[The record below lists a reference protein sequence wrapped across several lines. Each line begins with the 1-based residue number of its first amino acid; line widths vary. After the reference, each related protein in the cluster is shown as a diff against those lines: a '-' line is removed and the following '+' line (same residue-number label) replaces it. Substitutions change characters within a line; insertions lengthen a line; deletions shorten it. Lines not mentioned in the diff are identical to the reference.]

1 MARLANGVLLVLV
14 VLAAS
19 ACGSGSRSTQEPYGK
34 GADEV
39 WVFRPAH
46 GPPRSIVVFVH
57 GHGGPGEDTPQYHLP
72 WLRHLVAGGNAVLY
86 PRYELYPG
94 AHGTVAHI
102 VAAVRTGV
110 GVLGRPDVPIVG
122 IGYSRGGRLV
132 MDWAAR
138 AAGTAFAPGALLSVF
153 PASGEDPEEDLSRI
167 ARRTP
172 ILVLVGD
179 RDEVVGDVG
188 ARALV
193 RELEA
198 AGVVAASVGVEVVR
212 SHDGFVASHLSVLED
227 SPGARS
233 AFWARADD
241 LIAIVAPK

>member
-1 MARLANGVLLVLV
+1 MAHLAKAVLLIVFPL
-14 VLAAS
+14 LAS
-19 ACGSGSRSTQEPYGK
+19 ACGTGTQTREEPFGK
-34 GADEV
+34 GAGEV

-46 GPPRSIVVFVH
+46 DPPRSVVVFVH

-94 AHGTVAHI
+94 AHGTVGHI
-102 VAAVRTGV
+102 VDAVRTGMDA
-110 GVLGRPDVPIVG
+110 LGRPDVPVVG

-138 AAGTAFAPGALLSVF
+138 AADTALAPRALLSVF

-179 RDEVVGDVG
+179 RDEVVGNLG
-188 ARALV
+188 ARLLA

-198 AGVVAASVGVEVVR
+198 AGSVPANVGVELIR

-233 AFWARADD
+233 AFWDRADG
-241 LIAIVAPK
+241 LIGIVAPR